1 MRRRMRIPKA
11 PRNQATFAVI
21 FARSAF
27 GVRMRPRIAFST
39 SWFYKSGSLLDTPD
53 HGAGVCPFA
62 EGVALGSSLPDSIIV
77 GRTAPTGSGFG
88 VRELGR
94 RDSLVCWVRGS
105 FLTGGVAETVGNS
118 AALCSESDPPAAAG
132 CGELRFS
139 NRSAA
144 SAPAIRICS
153 AVSVVE
159 ADFFSRD
166 LGLVSAG
173 AGDSDGVCSGACL
186 GASGFSS

>member
-21 FARSAF
+21 FAWSAHASSH
-27 GVRMRPRIAFST
+27 RFST